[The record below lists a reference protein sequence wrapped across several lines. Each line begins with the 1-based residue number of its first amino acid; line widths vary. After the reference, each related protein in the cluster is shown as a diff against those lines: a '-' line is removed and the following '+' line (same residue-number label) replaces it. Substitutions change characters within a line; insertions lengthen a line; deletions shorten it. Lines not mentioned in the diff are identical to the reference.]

1 MKYVKR
7 NERGK
12 YQMTDASTTAETH
25 SVSRQP
31 TTLTRLPLRGQ
42 AVGSEDSE
50 RALHGFALIS
60 VITALMLTLLL
71 EALDQTIVGTA
82 MPRIIEALHGL
93 DRYSWVVTAYILA
106 TMTMIPIVGKLSD
119 QFGRKWFL
127 LSGTVLFLLGS
138 VLAGTSQSMDQLII
152 FRAVQGLGSGIG
164 IALIATVMADLF
176 PPEQRAKWSGLFGL
190 VYGVSNLFGPTLGG
204 WLAEHGPLMGSLV
217 TVATRW
223 RWVFYINLPVGLIAI
238 VALLIFLPA
247 NLSTRTSAWNGWASL
262 RHIDFLGAILCAAA
276 TICLLLGLTW
286 GGEQISA
293 WTSPRVLAMLA
304 AAILLFALFI
314 FTERKARE
322 PILPLDLFRSSTF
335 RVGASLALLQNM
347 VLLGLAL
354 YLPLFFQGVLAVSP
368 TGAGLVMTPFSIS
381 MVVGAMLSGQVIG
394 RLKRYRVV
402 GILAALLMSAGA
414 FLITLM
420 TPAIG
425 IALAIC
431 ILVLT
436 GIGIGP
442 FFSLPMVA
450 VQNSMPAERLG
461 ISTAG
466 LRYLG
471 QLGASLG
478 IAIVGT
484 VVSGSISGNLL
495 QHLPTDQAGKLLLS
509 DALQHGFV
517 AVLVFAGIA
526 LLVTFFLQDVPFVSP
541 DSEAVEDEKASER
554 EPVSIA

>member
-1 MKYVKR
+1 
-7 NERGK
+7 
-12 YQMTDASTTAETH
+12 MTTTSTAAEIN
-25 SVSRQP
+25 SGR
-31 TTLTRLPLRGQ
+31 RLR
-42 AVGSEDSE
+42 
-50 RALHGFALIS
+50 GFALIS
-60 VITALMLTLLL
+60 VISALMLTLLL

-82 MPRIIEALHGL
+82 MPRIIEELHGL

-127 LSGTVLFLLGS
+127 LCGTVLFLLGS
-138 VLAGTSQSMDQLII
+138 MLAGASQSMDQLIV

-164 IALIATVMADLF
+164 IALIGTVMADLF

-204 WLAEHGPLMGSLV
+204 WLAEHGPLVGSLV
-217 TVATRW
+217 TVSTRW
-223 RWVFYINLPVGLIAI
+223 RWVFYINLPVGLIA
-238 VALLIFLPA
+238 VAALLIFLPA
-247 NLSTRTSAWNGWASL
+247 NLSLRTSAWNGWASL

-286 GGEQISA
+286 GGEQVSA
-293 WTSPRVLAMLA
+293 WASPRVLAMLA
-304 AAILLFALFI
+304 VSLLLFVLFV
-314 FTERKARE
+314 FTERRAYE
-322 PILPLDLFRSSTF
+322 PVLPLDLFRNRIF
-335 RVGASLALLQNM
+335 GVGAALALLQNM
-347 VLLGLAL
+347 ALLGLAL

-368 TGAGLVMTPFSIS
+368 TAAGLIMTPFSVS
-381 MVVGAMLSGQVIG
+381 MVIGAMLGSQAIG
-394 RLKRYRVV
+394 RLKRYRIVAIV
-402 GILAALLMSAGA
+402 AALLMSIGA

-425 IALAIC
+425 IALAIG
-431 ILVLT
+431 ILTLT

-450 VQNSMPAERLG
+450 VQNAMPPDRLG

-484 VVSGSISGNLL
+484 VVSSSISGDLL
-495 QHLPTDQAGKLLLS
+495 QHLPTDQAGKQQLAG
-509 DALQHGFV
+509 ALQHGFV
-517 AVLVFAGIA
+517 AVLVFVMIA
-526 LLVTFFLQDVPFVSP
+526 LLVTFFLKDVPFVTDAAP
-541 DSEAVEDEKASER
+541 AEADAANEK
-554 EPVSIA
+554 EPVHIS

>member
-1 MKYVKR
+1 
-7 NERGK
+7 
-12 YQMTDASTTAETH
+12 MTNTSITAET
-25 SVSRQP
+25 SSQP
-31 TTLTRLPLRGQ
+31 RLR
-42 AVGSEDSE
+42 
-50 RALHGFALIS
+50 GFALIS

-138 VLAGTSQSMDQLII
+138 ILAGASQSMDQLII

-176 PPEQRAKWSGLFGL
+176 PPDQRAKWSGLFGL
-190 VYGVSNLFGPTLGG
+190 VYGVSNLFGPTIGG
-204 WLAEHGPLMGSLV
+204 WLAEHGPLLGNLV
-217 TVATRW
+217 TESTRW
-223 RWVFYINLPVGLIAI
+223 RWVFYINLPVGLIAV

-247 NLSTRTSAWNGWASL
+247 NLSVRTSAWNGWESVC
-262 RHIDFLGAILCAAA
+262 RIDFLGAILCAAA

-286 GGEQISA
+286 GGEQLSA
-293 WTSPRVLAMLA
+293 WTSPKVLTMLVA
-304 AAILLFALFI
+304 GILLLVLFLFA
-314 FTERKARE
+314 ERKAHE
-322 PILPLDLFRSSTF
+322 PILPLDLFRNQIFS
-335 RVGASLALLQNM
+335 VGASLALLQNM

-368 TGAGLVMTPFSIS
+368 TSAGLVMTPFSVS
-381 MVVGAMLSGQVIG
+381 MVVGAMLSTQVIG

-402 GILAALLMSAGA
+402 GIVAALLMSAGT
-414 FLITLM
+414 FLITFM
-420 TPAIG
+420 TPATG
-425 IALAIC
+425 IALAIS
-431 ILVLT
+431 ILILT

-442 FFSLPMVA
+442 FFTLPMVA
-450 VQNSMPAERLG
+450 VQNALPAERLG
-461 ISTAG
+461 VSTAG
-466 LRYLG
+466 PRYLG

-484 VVSGSISGNLL
+484 VVTSSVSGDPIN
-495 QHLPTDQAGKLLLS
+495 HLPTTTASKLALS
-509 DALQHGFV
+509 AALQHGFL
-517 AVLVFAGIA
+517 AVLVFALIA
-526 LLVTFFLQDVPFVSP
+526 LVAACFLKEVRIKSTQGGVSQDQ
-541 DSEAVEDEKASER
+541 AVRADEESDGEPILGEQQIDAER
-554 EPVSIA
+554 GLILSSF